1 MQLRTRVSDGDRDM
15 AVQRLQQAFA
25 DGRLGPAEMEER
37 LERALTA
44 TSHGDLVA
52 VTADL
57 PELPD
62 ETVELSSAGG
72 RIRRAGDWQ
81 VPRRLRIDSEYGQ
94 VRLDLSR
101 AVIAHAEIEIGLR
114 LGYGSA
120 TIVLPR
126 GASANADGV
135 RTEWGRVTCEAPG
148 RPRPGAP
155 HVLVTGTIP
164 YGRLRIR
171 VARRWLSR

>member
-25 DGRLGPAEMEER
+25 DG
-37 LERALTA
+37 
-44 TSHGDLVA
+44 
-52 VTADL
+52 
-57 PELPD
+57 
-62 ETVELSSAGG
+62 
-72 RIRRAGDWQ
+72 
-81 VPRRLRIDSEYGQ
+81 
-94 VRLDLSR
+94 
-101 AVIAHAEIEIGLR
+101 R

-171 VARRWLSR
+171 VSRRWLSR